1 MENVGRVVHVLLE
14 GPIEVGEGLGAAGKP
29 ETLAK
34 VVTTLGA
41 VATGIAHNT
50 GLDGHSLADHKVLN
64 TRTNRG
70 HDASRF
76 VTEDQGCLKGEV
88 AVPTMDIIMDY
99 QI

>member
-1 MENVGRVVHVLLE
+1 VENVGWVVHVLLE
-14 GPIEVGEGLGAAGKP
+14 GSVEVGEGLGAAGKP

-41 VATGIAHNT
+41 VATWVAHDT
-50 GLDGHSLADHKVLN
+50 GLDGYSLADHKVLN

-70 HDASRF
+70 HNASRF

-88 AVPTMDIIMDY
+88 AVPSVDIIMDW